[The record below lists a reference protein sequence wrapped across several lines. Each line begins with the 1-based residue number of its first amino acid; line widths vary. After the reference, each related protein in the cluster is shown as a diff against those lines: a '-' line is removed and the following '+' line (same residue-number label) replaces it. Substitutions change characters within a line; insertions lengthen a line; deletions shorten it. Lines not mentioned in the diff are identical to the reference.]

1 MLSRRSVVKAVVDTN
16 ILVSGIF
23 WGGKPE
29 QVLNLW
35 RNGELHLLV
44 TKDILDEYLRILGHL
59 GHLDKDLVSDWTDH
73 ICKYSLVVL
82 KTASKELCRD
92 ASDNKFLE
100 CAISARADCI
110 ISGDKDLL
118 VLETIQGIP
127 ILNAS
132 EFLNK
137 FIR

>member
-1 MLSRRSVVKAVVDTN
+1 MKAVVDTN

-44 TKDILDEYLRILGHL
+44 TKDILDEYLRVLDHL
-59 GHLDKDLVSDWTDH
+59 GHLDEDLVSDWTDH

-82 KTASKELCRD
+82 KTASTELCRD

-118 VLETIQGIP
+118 ILETIQGIP
-127 ILNAS
+127 ILNPS
-132 EFLNK
+132 QFLNR
-137 FIR
+137 FIG